1 MYKTIDQFDLKE
13 KRVFIR
19 VDFNVST
26 KDGKITDD
34 TRIRASLPTIEY
46 ALEQKAKVIL
56 ASHLGRPKGIK
67 NEKYSLLPVAEHL
80 SELIK
85 KDVVFPE
92 ECLGDSVK
100 KLASDL
106 REGQVM
112 LMENLRF
119 QIEEEKNDPNF
130 SGKLAQLAEIYIND
144 AFGTAHRA
152 HASTVGM
159 VSHFKEKGIGFLMKK
174 EIESLQQLLHKPP
187 RPFMAIMGGAKVSGK
202 IEVIENLMNYVDIF
216 LIGGGMAYTLLKA
229 RGVQIGKSLVE
240 EGKVHL
246 AEKILKRAEV
256 KGVEICLPVDSVVAE
271 NSNEGASWKNLKND
285 EDWGEWMGLDIG
297 PQTLKLFSDK
307 VGKAKTIFWNGPMG
321 IFEVSPFEKG
331 TFELAKV
338 IADSNAVTVVG
349 GGDSLAAVRKAGLED
364 KFTHVS
370 TGGGAAMEFLEGKTL
385 PGLKILQTK

>member
-26 KDGKITDD
+26 KDGKVADD
-34 TRIRASLPTIEY
+34 ARIRASLPTIEY
-46 ALEQKAKVIL
+46 ALEQEAKVIL
-56 ASHLGRPKGIK
+56 ASHLGRPKGVK

-80 SELIK
+80 STLIK
-85 KDVVFPE
+85 KDIIFPE
-92 ECLGDSVK
+92 ETLGDSVK

-106 REGQVM
+106 REGEIM
-112 LMENLRF
+112 LLENLRF

-130 SGKLAQLAEIYIND
+130 SSRLAQLAEIYIND

-174 EIESLQQLLHKPP
+174 EVESLQKLVSKPP
-187 RPFMAIMGGAKVSGK
+187 RPFMAVMGGAKVSGK
-202 IEVIENLMNYVDIF
+202 IDVIENLMNHVDIF
-216 LIGGGMAYTLLKA
+216 LIGGGMAYTFLKA
-229 RGVQIGKSLVE
+229 KGVKVGKSLVE

-271 NSNEGASWKNLKND
+271 SPKEGVSWKILNNN
-285 EDWGEWMGLDIG
+285 EDWGELMGLDIG

-307 VGKAKTIFWNGPMG
+307 VGKAATIFWNGPMG
-321 IFEVSPFEKG
+321 IFEVSPFERG

-338 IADSNAVTVVG
+338 IADSKAITVVG
-349 GGDSLAAVRKAGLED
+349 GGDSLAAVCKAGLED

-385 PGLKILQTK
+385 PGLKVLEC